1 MTMQIIFLSLLGGF
15 LSLDRVWGQFMISR
29 PLVTAPLVGVML
41 GDAFTGLQAGAL
53 LELFWIDKLPIGTCV
68 PPNDFLV
75 AFLVAAAPILAG
87 HALGHVSRELLAL
100 SVLLFIPC
108 GYLGQ
113 KLDQMIFQSNDAIYD
128 GILSAAEQGDL
139 SRISRWYLAGLL
151 KHFVAHACLIPLFLF
166 GGVTLLVYIFPLLT
180 APFIQALR
188 LTFIALPL
196 LGLAAALNTINLKG
210 AIPIF
215 CALFLVLSLIL
226 DGFHAF

>member
-1 MTMQIIFLSLLGGF
+1 MVTQIILLSLLGGF
-15 LSLDRVWGQFMISR
+15 LSLDRVCGQFMISR

-41 GDAFTGLQAGAL
+41 GDAFTGLQVGAL
-53 LELFWIDKLPIGTCV
+53 LELFWIDKLPIGTCA

-75 AFLVAAAPILAG
+75 AFLAAAASILAG
-87 HALGHVSRELLAL
+87 QALGHVSRELLAL
-100 SVLLFIPC
+100 AVLLFVPC

-113 KLDQMIFQSNDAIYD
+113 KLDHLIIQSNDNIYD
-128 GILSAAEQGDL
+128 DILRAAERGDL
-139 SRISRWYLAGLL
+139 GGISRKYLTGLI
-151 KHFVAHACLIPLFLF
+151 KHFVVHASLIPLFLS
-166 GGVTLLVYIFPLLT
+166 GGVTFLIYIFPLLT
-180 APFIQALR
+180 APSLQALR
-188 LTFIALPL
+188 LTFMALPL